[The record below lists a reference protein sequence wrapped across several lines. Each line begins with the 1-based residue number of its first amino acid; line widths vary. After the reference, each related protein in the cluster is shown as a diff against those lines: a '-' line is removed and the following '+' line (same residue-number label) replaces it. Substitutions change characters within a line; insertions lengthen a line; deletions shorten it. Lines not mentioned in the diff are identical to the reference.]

1 MSTIIEPTVTV
12 EEEAEEEGEEG
23 VEEGAEGEE
32 GVPRIAWAAGAQPAA
47 GAAGAGAGAGDGA
60 GRSLQMFGFTVV
72 FEENFFEDLL
82 NYVAAGAVFSL
93 AAAYSMGYYS

>member
-1 MSTIIEPTVTV
+1 MTAIIEPTVTV

-23 VEEGAEGEE
+23 AEEGAEGEE

-60 GRSLQMFGFTVV
+60 ARSLQLFGFTIV